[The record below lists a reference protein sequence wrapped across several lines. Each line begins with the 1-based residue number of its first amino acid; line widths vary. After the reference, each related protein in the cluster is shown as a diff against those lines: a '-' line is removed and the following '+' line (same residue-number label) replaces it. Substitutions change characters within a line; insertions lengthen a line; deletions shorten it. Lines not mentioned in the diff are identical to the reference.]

1 MTEDLRLFLSAGR
14 LEAGVDEA
22 GRGCLAGPVTAAA
35 VIPGPSGAQWLA
47 QGLNDSKKLDE
58 QARNRLRDH
67 IEAEALAWSVGWASV
82 DEIEKVNILQ
92 ATYLAMHR
100 AVDGLTVRPDH
111 LLIDGNRFRPH
122 DIPIRAKS
130 KGMGAFWPL
139 RQRASSPRPTAMPSW
154 TRCPNSIQSMDG
166 PATRVTPLLPTRRPC
181 ACTGTRS
188 TTGSL
193 FEAYRGHYSLLDPLG
208 ALVVFISR
216 YERVKP
222 PPYQRVVVRIRPNF
236 EGPIPT

>member
-35 VIPGPSGAQWLA
+35 VIPGPSGAQWLE

-58 QARNRLRDH
+58 EARNRLRDH

-122 DIPIRAKS
+122 DIPHTCEIKGDGRFLAIAAASILAKTHRDEHMARIAQDHPEFGWEGN
-130 KGMGAFWPL
+130 KGY
-139 RQRASSPRPTAMPSW
+139 PT
-154 TRCPNSIQSMDG
+154 
-166 PATRVTPLLPTRRPC
+166 PAHKKALSVHGHTAHHRR
-181 ACTGTRS
+181 TFRGVQGT
-188 TTGSL
+188 L
-193 FEAYRGHYSLLDPLG
+193 F
-208 ALVVFISR
+208 AL
-216 YERVKP
+216 
-222 PPYQRVVVRIRPNF
+222 
-236 EGPIPT
+236 